1 MKNFKSKGKY
11 LLLGIVIGVSFM
23 TSALVFAYS
32 PISAWLSDNVSIY
45 FNGEEKALPEGYEI
59 LTYNGRTYTPARFI
73 AEELGAE
80 VVWDEGTKSIYINYD
95 EEVEVPSDDIED
107 DVIDEKEE
115 EEHKVENDKPSK
127 PLELYKK
134 LPYGHISH
142 EVYIT
147 VTNISIEDN
156 ITTAYVE
163 VEGRRDVP
171 MQLNQNASKLMVGDK
186 TYEVAD
192 AKNVVDPIDIRWYH
206 DIREDER
213 VSGWVK
219 FPPIDKDTE
228 YVTLYLE
235 TIKNDGSNEIT
246 EFEFDIKL

>member
-1 MKNFKSKGKY
+1 MKDFKSKGKY

-45 FNGEEKALPEGYEI
+45 FNGEEKALPEGYEV

-107 DVIDEKEE
+107 DLIDEKDEDE
-115 EEHKVENDKPSK
+115 KVEEPSK
-127 PLELYKK
+127 PLAYYKK
-134 LPYGHISH
+134 LPYIQLSH
-142 EVYIT
+142 DVYIT
-147 VTNISIEDN
+147 VTNISIQDN
-156 ITTAYVE
+156 VTTAYVE
-163 VEGRRDVP
+163 VEGRRDEP
-171 MQLNQNASKLMVGDK
+171 MQLNLSASKLIVGDESYM
-186 TYEVAD
+186 TTD
-192 AKNVVDPIDIRWYH
+192 TKNVVDPIDTRWYH
-206 DIREDER
+206 DIREEER

>member
-23 TSALVFAYS
+23 TSGLVFAYS

-45 FNGEEKALPEGYEI
+45 FNGEEKALPEGYEV

-107 DVIDEKEE
+107 DVIDEKDEDE
-115 EEHKVENDKPSK
+115 KVEEPSK
-127 PLELYKK
+127 PLAYYKK
-134 LPYGHISH
+134 LPYGLISH
-142 EVYIT
+142 EAYVT
-147 VTNISIEDN
+147 VTYVSIEN
-156 ITTAYVE
+156 NATVVYLE
-163 VEGRRDVP
+163 VEGRRDLP
-171 MQLNQNASKLMVGDK
+171 IQLNQGGSKLTVGDK
-186 TYEVAD
+186 TYEIGDTKKLV
-192 AKNVVDPIDIRWYH
+192 NPIDTRWYH
-206 DIREDER
+206 DIREEQR